1 MSRVSRRCRAC
12 GAAVFVWACS
22 AANPSHPERTEPT
35 AYFPPHTF
43 NESIETLTVGWYGK
57 HLRAMKEPS
66 LWAAASRGSTA
77 YRFLWL
83 RTWGR
88 PIAVRVTV
96 NGTGAH
102 LVVTR
107 LSGSGGYEPG
117 DVELRRER
125 DLGRADVQRIE
136 SALADADYDTTPAE
150 GEAGMDGAEWIIE
163 RAAAGN
169 YRLVERWS
177 PAPTGPSASFR
188 AACEVFLELAGRD
201 VITGDVY

>member
-1 MSRVSRRCRAC
+1 MRA
-12 GAAVFVWACS
+12 
-22 AANPSHPERTEPT
+22 T
-35 AYFPPHTF
+35 AQGTAFFPPHTF
-43 NESIETLTVGWYGK
+43 DEHIEAFTSEWYGK
-57 HLRAMKEPS
+57 HLRAMNEPS
-66 LWAAASRGSTA
+66 LWAAASRGDVV

-96 NGTGAH
+96 DGAKSR

-117 DVELRRER
+117 HVELHRER
-125 DLGRADVQRIE
+125 DLDRADVLRID
-136 SALADADYDTTPAE
+136 SALAAADYDTTSTE

-163 RAAAGN
+163 RAAAGT

-177 PAPTGPSASFR
+177 PVPTGPSASFR
-188 AACEVFLELAGRD
+188 AACDVFLELAGRD
-201 VITGDVY
+201 VITGDIY